1 MAETPPRRLRV
12 QAAPLLS
19 SGPRVVDA
27 IAYGEDAPDADA
39 ATVRAATVAD
49 AHGFVT
55 RLPGAYL
62 AAVGDDGAT
71 LSGGQRARVA
81 LARALRKPA
90 RAFLLDEPTAALD
103 AKTEGRVLDGVVAH
117 AKATG
122 ATLVLVA
129 HARSA
134 VAKCDFA
141 TVLEDGAV
149 VESGP
154 YAALAADPNSRLNAA
169 LDAP

>member
-1 MAETPPRRLRV
+1 MAHQLD
-12 QAAPLLS
+12 
-19 SGPRVVDA
+19 SGV
-27 IAYGEDAPDADA
+27 Y
-39 ATVRAATVAD
+39 
-49 AHGFVT
+49 AHVLKLWEMNG
-55 RLPGAYL
+55 P
-62 AAVGDDGAT
+62 
-71 LSGGQRARVA
+71 QR
-81 LARALRKPA
+81 
-90 RAFLLDEPTAALD
+90 
-103 AKTEGRVLDGVVAH
+103 LDGVVAH